1 MTVRRAARRTSAS
14 GSPRYSRKVER
25 LSAVRGGLAA
35 AAAAAELAITVGWVA
50 VETETE
56 RRHLAEVTR
65 VQRTRLEDLA
75 AAELS

>member
-35 AAAAAELAITVGWVA
+35 AAAAAPVATLGWVA
-50 VETETE
+50 VETATE